1 MRRTNGTPLI
11 VVLTLVFAS
20 CGGEAADVAPTT
32 ESSTPAVDLPAG
44 VPAAFPQDLEP
55 ADLPSSKLVPPGA
68 EVIGLWFARTSAGDA
83 IVVAWVDP
91 TRGPHRDGGT
101 AVWRRFGDDPPWRAV
116 YGTAVLAEDRVL
128 GVRTTTAD
136 VTGDGSVDALVVRE
150 TGGSGSCGRF
160 QVLDL
165 LAAKPVWE
173 RDLCDAQVDPSAN
186 PVGLVVLEAVFE
198 EGDAHCCPSGFR
210 RTVLTYEGDGRW
222 TKASVE
228 LGGS

>member
-1 MRRTNGTPLI
+1 VRRTNGTPLI